1 MWSLKLFFYG
11 LLALLSI
18 GAVLKFCIVH
28 AAADPVVVAP
38 AVVFAP
44 AVRGYTD
51 QVVLKFMKPRAAA
64 PRQPL
69 S

>member
-28 AAADPVVVAP
+28 AAAEPAVAAPAAVAP
-38 AVVFAP
+38 AVAAP
-44 AVRGYTD
+44 AVAVPAAG
-51 QVVLKFMKPRAAA
+51 AA